1 MPLDARKIAHIMEKW
16 PMVVLGR
23 QQQIVLTL
31 RTNAGNLD
39 ITVPVLWKV
48 MDDRDPTLTQENH
61 VIPAGLGGQ
70 SDAVGIFLQSDVT
83 YQQLRGCIFAQ
94 LAPGSPAPDVATKF
108 ILAGIEPYGIIPGQG
123 RYYTLWQRQH

>member
-1 MPLDARKIAHIMEKW
+1 MPLDARKIAHIAQKW
-16 PMVVLGR
+16 PMVVIGR

-31 RTNAGNLD
+31 RTNAGNLAV
-39 ITVPVLWKV
+39 TVPVLWKV

-94 LAPGSPAPDVATKF
+94 LAPGSPAPDVANKF